1 MKKFILAVINSGIN
15 KSTKDDEAEKI
26 RYLNGISLLGL
37 PLCVFY
43 TVLFFITG
51 YNLQAWSFSV
61 GIPIFLSSIFTTRY
75 IGLRPSRII
84 SATMAPLFFAFNTVL
99 LGEKAGLYMG
109 FLVITI
115 PPWLFYYHF
124 RKSGLLVFFSVICLV
139 SAFIAMHY
147 INPPDELPYAR
158 YIFFFNLS
166 IAMLIEFAM
175 IIFFKNEIL
184 NNRRVLKEKNKEIMD
199 SISYAKRIQ
208 EAIFPTDNIIKTYFP
223 DSFILYRPKDIVAGD
238 FFWLDKTDDNIIFA
252 VADCTGHGVPGAL
265 VSVVCNNALNRTV
278 HEFKISQPSL
288 ILDNIRV
295 LVKKTFERSEEEVKD
310 GMDIA
315 LCSYDQKTNL
325 FQFSGAFNSIYI
337 IRSDNMLEEI
347 KGDKMPIGIHVKED
361 SYINH
366 IININKG
373 DSIYLMSDGYQD
385 QFGGPKKKKFLSKQ
399 LKELLLSIHTNP
411 MPEQKEILN
420 LSFENWKGENK
431 QTDDVTI
438 FGMRI

>member
-1 MKKFILAVINSGIN
+1 MKKFIWKVINNGVTKN
-15 KSTKDDEAEKI
+15 TKDDVVEKM

-43 TVLFFITG
+43 TVLFFVTG
-51 YNLQAWSFSV
+51 YYVQALSFSI

-75 IGLRPSRII
+75 FGLKPSRII
-84 SATMAPLFFAFNTVL
+84 SATMAPIFFAFNTVL
-99 LGEKAGLYMG
+99 LGEGAGFYMG

-115 PPWLFYYHF
+115 PPWLFYYSF
-124 RKSGLLVFFSVICLV
+124 KKSGSFVFFSVLCLV
-139 SAFIAMHY
+139 SAFIAMRY
-147 INPPDELPYAR
+147 IKPLDELPYAR
-158 YIFFFNLS
+158 FVFFFNLS
-166 IAMLIEFAM
+166 IAMMIEFAM

-184 NNRRVLKEKNKEIMD
+184 NNRKILRDKNREIMD

-208 EAIFPTDNIIKTYFP
+208 EAIFPSDNLIKSHLP
-223 DSFILYRPKDIVAGD
+223 DSFLLYRPKDIVAGD
-238 FFWLDKTDDNIIFA
+238 FFWLDKINDDVIFA

-265 VSVVCNNALNRTV
+265 VSVVCNNVLNRSI

-288 ILDNIRV
+288 ILDKIRE

-315 LCSYDQKTNL
+315 LCSYNPKSNV
-325 FQFSGAFNSIYI
+325 FQFSGAFNSLYL
-337 IRSDNMLEEI
+337 IRNDKVLSEV
-347 KGDKMPIGIHVKED
+347 KGDKMPIGVHLREGAYTNNDIKV
-361 SYINH
+361 
-366 IININKG
+366 NKG
-373 DSIYLMSDGYQD
+373 DIVYLMSDGYQD

-399 LKELLLSIHTNP
+399 LKEILVTIHEKP
-411 MPEQKEILN
+411 LQEQKEILG
-420 LSFENWKGENK
+420 LTFENWKGDSK